1 VQGQGKEAEVKPLA
15 MGGLVPAGRKSAIDP
30 PRQETGGGEMNKYH
44 NRKTTI
50 DGITFDSKK
59 EAERYQYLKLLE
71 LAGEI
76 HGLTLQPSY
85 DLIAQGGRKV
95 GKYRADFKYNRNGR
109 LIVEDVKSIATKTA
123 VYRLKKKIVEA
134 VHHIQIVEV

>member
-1 VQGQGKEAEVKPLA
+1 
-15 MGGLVPAGRKSAIDP
+15 
-30 PRQETGGGEMNKYH
+30 MNKYH
-44 NRKTTI
+44 NRKTII

-59 EAERYQYLKLLE
+59 EADRYQYLKLLE

-95 GKYRADFKYNRNGR
+95 GKYRADFKYNQNGR
-109 LIVEDVKSIATKTA
+109 LVVEDVKGVRTA
-123 VYRLKKKIVEA
+123 VYRLKKRIVEA
-134 VHHIQIVEV
+134 VHGIQIMEV

>member
-1 VQGQGKEAEVKPLA
+1 
-15 MGGLVPAGRKSAIDP
+15 M
-30 PRQETGGGEMNKYH
+30 TKYH
-44 NRKTTI
+44 NKKTEI
-50 DGITFDSKK
+50 DGILFDSKK

-71 LAGEI
+71 RAGEI

-95 GKYRADFKYNRNGR
+95 GKYRADFKYNQNGR
-109 LIVEDVKSIATKTA
+109 LIVEDVKGVRTA

-134 VHHIQIVEV
+134 VHHIQIIEVE